1 MVMLSKWVLRMLS
14 LHLFLFKIVFN
25 LFKSYS
31 VKINFS
37 DASCPAQHFA
47 DCADCQANVC
57 WHVMDYYFDFYDFTQ
72 PFRYT
77 WYCWVEGF
85 NRDKVRWG
93 VSVFWDYDVMIFYCN
108 CRTEWVH
115 STTLLRPL
123 FTNFLFRHSWDRK
136 WGCWC
141 KICTVTT
148 PFVWCPT
155 RSHYTIMIFTAD
167 HTKKIID
174 CNYDNNRNKIFAI
187 IWNKISSL
195 SRVKSN
201 LNKWMAMHYAV
212 RRGTYSSGF
221 STFVLP

>member
-1 MVMLSKWVLRMLS
+1 MLSKWVLRMLS

-123 FTNFLFRHSWDRK
+123 FTNFLFSSLVGSKVRVLVQDLYGHDSV
-136 WGCWC
+136 C
-141 KICTVTT
+141 VMSN
-148 PFVWCPT
+148 PLAL
-155 RSHYTIMIFTAD
+155 H
-167 HTKKIID
+167 
-174 CNYDNNRNKIFAI
+174 NYDIYCRSYKKNNRLQL
-187 IWNKISSL
+187 W
-195 SRVKSN
+195 
-201 LNKWMAMHYAV
+201 
-212 RRGTYSSGF
+212 
-221 STFVLP
+221 